1 MSTREEIVY
10 SLIAQECEAAARR
23 RWLSLDRIS
32 LKRTFDLAGAL
43 ALTLVFLPVF
53 LPYCIAVKLSGK
65 PVFFTQM
72 RIGRNGRPF
81 RCYKFRTMVV
91 NADAVLEDLLERDPE
106 ARQEWASCHKLRD
119 DPRITALGR
128 LLRRTSL
135 DELPQL
141 WNVLTGEMSL
151 VGPRPVVYEEVPR
164 YGRRARHDL
173 SVQPG
178 MTGLW
183 QVSGRNDTGYRR
195 RVAMD
200 VWYVQHQSLALDCLI
215 LLKTVSVVVS
225 ARGAY

>member
-10 SLIAQECEAAARR
+10 SLIAQECEAASRR
-23 RWLSLDRIS
+23 RWPSIGHIS
-32 LKRTFDLAGAL
+32 LKRLFDLAGGIVL
-43 ALTLVFLPVF
+43 ALVFLPIF
-53 LPYCIAVKLSGK
+53 LPYCIAVRLSGK
-65 PVFFTQM
+65 PVFFGQM

-91 NADAVLEDLLERDPE
+91 NADAVLEDLLERDAE
-106 ARQEWASCHKLRD
+106 ARREWASCHKLRD
-119 DPRITALGR
+119 DPRITPVGR
-128 LLRRTSL
+128 WLRRTSL
-135 DELPQL
+135 DELPQI
-141 WNVLTGEMSL
+141 WNVIKGEMSL

-164 YGRRARHDL
+164 YGRRARHYL

-200 VWYVQHQSLALDCLI
+200 VWYVRNQSLGLDCLI
-215 LLKTVSVVVS
+215 LLKTVSVVIS

>member
-1 MSTREEIVY
+1 MSTRKEIVY

-23 RWLSLDRIS
+23 RWRSLRGLS
-32 LKRTFDLAGAL
+32 LKRIFDILGGL
-43 ALTLVFLPVF
+43 VLGLVFLPVF
-53 LPYCIAVKLSGK
+53 LPYCIAVKLSGH
-65 PVFFTQM
+65 PVFFSQM

-91 NADAVLEDLLERDPE
+91 NADAVLEELLERDPE

-119 DPRITALGR
+119 DPRITRAGR

-141 WNVLTGEMSL
+141 WNVLKGDMSL

-164 YGRRARHDL
+164 YGRRARDYL
-173 SVQPG
+173 AVRPG

-200 VWYVQHQSLALDCLI
+200 VWYVKHQSLPLDCLI